1 MTLKEQYFKYSII
14 TLILSLGVVIF
25 VELIPFLG
33 GLLGAC
39 TVYALIRN
47 QMRHLVEKRKMRRS
61 VAALLLLLETVL
73 CFLIPISLV
82 VWFLVVRVQNIN
94 LDPQVVL
101 MPVEQIS
108 VLVKQKIGYDILNT
122 DNLKSVIALAP
133 QVGQMLMGGIT
144 SLALNIFVLIFV
156 LYFMLLGNEK
166 MEKYMMDIL
175 PFTEKNKH
183 TILHDVNMVV
193 KSNAIGIPLLAIIQ
207 GSVAMLGYYI
217 FNVPDLLLWGILTC
231 FATVIPIVGTALI
244 WFPLVI
250 YFVVIGDWWD
260 AVGLLIYSALI
271 ITHVDN
277 LIRFILQKK
286 MADTHPLVTIFGV
299 IIGLPLFGFMGVIFG
314 PLLLSIFILCVDIFK
329 REYLEGT
336 NSRSSVKKV
345 ENINIQEFP
354 VEQELSDS

>member
-14 TLILSLGVVIF
+14 ILILSLGVVIF

-39 TVYALIRN
+39 TIYALIRN
-47 QMRHLVEKRKMRRS
+47 QMRHLIEKRNMKRS
-61 VAALLLLLETVL
+61 IAALLLILETIL

-82 VWFLVVRVQNIN
+82 VWFLVVRVQNFN

-101 MPVEQIS
+101 APIEQLSALI
-108 VLVKQKIGYDILNT
+108 KQKIGYDILNT
-122 DNLKSVIALAP
+122 DNLKSVISLAP
-133 QVGQMLMGGIT
+133 QIGQILMGGIT

-156 LYFMLLGNEK
+156 LYFMLLGSDK
-166 MEKYMMDIL
+166 MENYMMDIL

-183 TILHDVNMVV
+183 AILHDVNMVV

-207 GSVAMLGYYI
+207 GAVAMLGYYI

-231 FATVIPIVGTALI
+231 FATVIPIIGTALI

-250 YFVVIGDWWD
+250 YFIIIGDWWD
-260 AVGLLIYSALI
+260 AIGLLIYSALI

-286 MADTHPLVTIFGV
+286 MSDIHPLITIFGV

-329 REYLEGT
+329 REYLEKS
-336 NSRSSVKKV
+336 NSDYSVKEV
-345 ENINIQEFP
+345 GNTDMHDFP
-354 VEQELSDS
+354 VK